1 LDDIEL
7 ELTPEDEAF
16 RAEVRQFL
24 DANLPKDWDKAGKPW
39 KTSSERVEFLRDWQR
54 RLNKARLAAVS
65 WPVEFGGRGASLTQQ
80 IIYSQEMA
88 KQSTPDVINRGAILQ
103 LGPAIIQWGSRELKD
118 YFLPRIL
125 NADDLWCQGFSEP
138 GGGSDLAAMTTKA
151 VDNGDHFLVSGS
163 KIWTSRAEQA
173 SWCFLLARTNPEAKK
188 HQGITAMILDMREP
202 GITIRP
208 LKQISGVMGFNQV
221 FFDSVRVPKN
231 RVIGE
236 VNGGWKVATN
246 TLRYERAGTATS
258 RAERRLEVLTKLTRS
273 TTMDGKR
280 RIDDPLVRDRLT
292 RYSAI
297 VQALKEIGWRSI
309 VGGLQGSPPG
319 PETSIAKLIWS
330 ETDQSMAD
338 YGMELLGPYGPLQ
351 AGSPH
356 AVKGGNPAASYLIM
370 RAATIGGGTSEIQR
384 NVIGERVLGLPKD

>member
-1 LDDIEL
+1 VDIEL
-7 ELTPEDEAF
+7 ELTAEDEAF
-16 RAEVRQFL
+16 RAEVRRFL
-24 DANLPKDWDKAGKPW
+24 DENLPRDWDRAGKPW
-39 KTSSERVEFLRDWQR
+39 KTAAERVAFLRDWQR

-88 KQSTPDVINRGAILQ
+88 KQGTPDVINRGAILQ

-151 VDNGDHFLVSGS
+151 VDAGDHFLVSGS

-173 SWCFLLARTNPEAKK
+173 DWCFLLARTNPEAKK
-188 HQGITAMILDMREP
+188 HQGITAMILDMKEP

-208 LKQISGVMGFNQV
+208 LRQISGVMGFNQV
-221 FFDSVRVPKN
+221 FFDNVKVPKN

-236 VNGGWKVATN
+236 VDAGWKVATN

-258 RAERRLEVLTKLTRS
+258 RAERRLEVLTKLARS
-273 TTMDGKR
+273 TTIDGKR
-280 RIDDPLVRDRLT
+280 RIDDPVVRERLT
-292 RYSAI
+292 RYAAI
-297 VQALKEIGWRSI
+297 VQALREIGWRSI

-351 AGSPH
+351 AGSPQ

>member
-1 LDDIEL
+1 LDIEL

-39 KTSSERVEFLRDWQR
+39 KTSRERVEFLRDWQR

-65 WPVEFGGRGASLTQQ
+65 WPVEFGGRGATLMQQ
-80 IIYSQEMA
+80 ILYSQEMA

-151 VDNGDHFLVSGS
+151 VDAGDHFLVSGS